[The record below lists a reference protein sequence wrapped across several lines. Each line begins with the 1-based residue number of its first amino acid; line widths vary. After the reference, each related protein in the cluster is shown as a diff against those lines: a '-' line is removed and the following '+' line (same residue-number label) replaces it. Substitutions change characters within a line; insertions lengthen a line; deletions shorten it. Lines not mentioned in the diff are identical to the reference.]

1 MMWMT
6 ILVWQLALTR
16 FFIDQN
22 RHIIYLEFLASNAEI
37 IPAGNHSKT
46 IGYGSIQ
53 DPYDGLM

>member
-1 MMWMT
+1 MT